1 MSNAKKSLVQN
12 DSQEGAQKE
21 TGGKI
26 SPPLAEST
34 RFSN

>member
-12 DSQEGAQKE
+12 DSQGAQKE